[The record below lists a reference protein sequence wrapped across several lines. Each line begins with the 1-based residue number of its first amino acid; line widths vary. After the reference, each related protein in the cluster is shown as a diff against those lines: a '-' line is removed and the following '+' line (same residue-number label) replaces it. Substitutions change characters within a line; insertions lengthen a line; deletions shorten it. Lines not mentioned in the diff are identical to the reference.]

1 MRQPST
7 TSKIAQNSSST
18 TIKKPRMGVAV
29 IALVINALVPGLG
42 TIIGGR
48 VKTGLIQFLLL
59 FLLGLSIGVL
69 GAKITPAS
77 LLLGTGMALVGG
89 IMLLT
94 GWIWAILSS
103 AMLIKKAAR

>member
-1 MRQPST
+1 
-7 TSKIAQNSSST
+7 
-18 TIKKPRMGVAV
+18 MGVAV